1 MKIYTKIILIV
12 TILSVVLVGCAVD
25 NNGVD
30 YEAQL
35 QEKDNRIAELEEELE
50 DLRDRDDDNN
60 DHIDNDDDDH
70 DEVSDNLLL
79 STVRVLELL
88 KDKDMDDL
96 DDFVH
101 PSKGVRFSP
110 YGYVDTDNHLVFTAD
125 QVDDLDDDSQIY
137 TWGDYDGSGEPIE
150 LDFNDYYD
158 RFIFDEDFS
167 DPQIIGNNVIIGQG
181 NTLVNIEEV
190 YPDGHF
196 VELHFEGFD
205 SQYEGMDWRS
215 LRLVFETIDGDWYLV
230 GIIHD
235 EWTI

>member
-79 STVRVLELL
+79 STVR
-88 KDKDMDDL
+88 
-96 DDFVH
+96 
-101 PSKGVRFSP
+101 
-110 YGYVDTDNHLVFTAD
+110 
-125 QVDDLDDDSQIY
+125 
-137 TWGDYDGSGEPIE
+137 
-150 LDFNDYYD
+150 D
-158 RFIFDEDFS
+158 RKS
-167 DPQIIGNNVIIGQG
+167 V
-181 NTLVNIEEV
+181 V
-190 YPDGHF
+190 
-196 VELHFEGFD
+196 
-205 SQYEGMDWRS
+205 
-215 LRLVFETIDGDWYLV
+215 
-230 GIIHD
+230 
-235 EWTI
+235 